1 MSKDFEVVGG
11 NDGLET
17 TLATIASATV
27 IEAGD
32 LVTLDSGLIIK
43 AVAASTEIAYAPYG
57 SKAGETKIEI
67 SKGNDF
73 MLEGTADANFAVT
86 DKGLYQDLKGTT
98 DLLIDLGTSSTDV
111 FKVDVSENAGTVGST
126 KKVRVKINKPLI

>member
-1 MSKDFEVVGG
+1 MDFKVVGG

-32 LVTLDSGLIIK
+32 PVVLDAGLIVK
-43 AVAASTEIAYAPYG
+43 AGSTAAAIAYAPNG
-57 SKAGETKIEI
+57 SADGETKIEI

-73 MLEGTADANFAVT
+73 MLEGTGDGVFAVE
-86 DKGLYQDLKGTT
+86 YKGTEV
-98 DLLIDLGTSSTDV
+98 DLSGTTNLTIDVTGGNTY
-111 FKVDVSENAGTVGST
+111 KVLKIDASENAGTVGSADNI
-126 KKVRVKINKPLI
+126 RVKINKPLI